1 MHHCFPR
8 GHEDQKPNQN
18 RQSYYDA
25 STEKL
30 AACLNTEVEIVGDK
44 VVSAVFVVFGPA
56 TDVATPSAE
65 LSVSSYRE
73 FWPTLG
79 RTSTPAVR

>member
-30 AACLNTEVEIVGDK
+30 AACLNTGVEIVGDNI
-44 VVSAVFVVFGPA
+44 VSAVFVVFWPA
-56 TDVATPSAE
+56 LDVATPGAE
-65 LSVSSYRE
+65 LSVSSYTE
-73 FWPTLG
+73 FRATLG

>member
-1 MHHCFPR
+1 MKVTVIHCFPR

-30 AACLNTEVEIVGDK
+30 AARLNTEVEILWENALGQVRMLQ
-44 VVSAVFVVFGPA
+44 P
-56 TDVATPSAE
+56 
-65 LSVSSYRE
+65 RE
-73 FWPTLG
+73 PNC
-79 RTSTPAVR
+79 R

>member
-1 MHHCFPR
+1 MHHVCFPR

-30 AACLNTEVEIVGDK
+30 AACLNTEVEIVGDNI
-44 VVSAVFVVFGPA
+44 VSAVVVVFGRLR
-56 TDVATPSAE
+56 TPRAE
-65 LSVSSYRE
+65 LSVSS
-73 FWPTLG
+73 
-79 RTSTPAVR
+79 